1 MRRLVAPLAVVLLAL
16 PAAACAQPGGGGGS
30 PSASAGD
37 FDALAADVADAWAAA
52 PARDAWR
59 TGYVPLENPL
69 KADPD
74 ARFDVRT
81 KEALGRQTFRLAVEL
96 PARTPA
102 EGTIRFPDGSMTVP
116 LISAAEAYGRIDMGD
131 PPPCPTASAEPP
143 PPPPS
148 DAGPDTSVS
157 SGIDPADCGVL
168 TVTDVA
174 LGQATLRTS
183 RGEAQVP
190 AWRFAIRELGGKVVT
205 YAAVAAEA
213 VSEVPAG
220 SPAAR
225 PVAGLVAAQ
234 GLTGIDGTTLRF
246 TLGVGACD
254 EDVTPL
260 FLERADVVVV
270 GGTVKPPSGD
280 MACIDLLE
288 IRPVEVTLAAPLGA
302 RAVLDAVTAQP
313 LILTV
318 R

>member
-1 MRRLVAPLAVVLLAL
+1 MRRLVAPLAVVLLAV
-16 PAAACAQPGGGGGS
+16 PAATACAQPGGGS
-30 PSASAGD
+30 PPASAGD
-37 FDALAADVADAWAAA
+37 FEALAAAVADAWAAA
-52 PARDAWR
+52 PARGAWR

-69 KADPD
+69 RADPD
-74 ARFDVRT
+74 ARFDERT
-81 KEALGRQTFRLAVEL
+81 KEAFGRQTFRLAVEL

-102 EGTIRFPDGSMTVP
+102 DGTIRFADGSMTVP

-131 PPPCPTASAEPP
+131 PMPCPSVPVEPP

-157 SGIDPADCGVL
+157 SGIDPAACGVL

-190 AWRFAIRELGGKVVT
+190 AWRFAIRELGGKAVT
-205 YAAVAAEA
+205 YAAVAPDA
-213 VSEVPAG
+213 VSEVPPG
-220 SPAAR
+220 SPAAL
-225 PVAGLVAAQ
+225 PTAGLVAAQ
-234 GLTGIDGTTLRF
+234 GLTGTDGTTLRF

-254 EDVTPL
+254 EDVTPR
-260 FLERADVVVV
+260 FLERDDVVVV
-270 GGTVKPPSGD
+270 GGTVTPPSGNV
-280 MACIDLLE
+280 ACIDLLE